1 MHKMKLIF
9 LKKNLLQITLCH
21 IFLKNRHSFDH
32 SNTTREF
39 KKSTKQQNK
48 KNLQFVI
55 LFVLNCDYR

>member
-1 MHKMKLIF
+1 MTNKKYTLKMHKMKLIF

-48 KNLQFVI
+48 KTPN
-55 LFVLNCDYR
+55 NS